1 MPLKQRKIDTILKK
15 YDGMITGQN
24 DLTAGNPPSA
34 LFYILADKLS
44 YLLTAD
50 AETAI
55 SPKGI
60 ERRRKFNSIIK
71 TLGPH
76 FLSNP
81 QVFENRNFLQNPNC
95 SESLPD

>member
-55 SPKGI
+55 IPKGI
-60 ERRRKFNSIIK
+60 ESIRKFNSISAK
-71 TLGPH
+71 
-76 FLSNP
+76 
-81 QVFENRNFLQNPNC
+81 PN
-95 SESLPD
+95 LF